1 MPRSSRGSHRFKPR
15 FGFGESQATTAPFE
29 ASLCTV
35 LRRRNIVSEGCLP
48 EPGLRKP
55 SDKISTRL
63 FAEFLFARL
72 LRCKAVIA
80 STIKLLPPA
89 VLNRP
94 NSLTNVLEVA
104 LRHCHR
110 TSPLFNSSK

>member
-1 MPRSSRGSHRFKPR
+1 MPPSSRGNHRFKPR
-15 FGFGESQATTAPFE
+15 FGFGESQATTDPFE
-29 ASLCTV
+29 ASFCTM
-35 LRRRNIVSEGCLP
+35 LRRRNIVSGGCSP
-48 EPGLRKP
+48 ERGLAKP

-63 FAEFLFARL
+63 LAEFLFARL
-72 LRCKAVIA
+72 LRCKAIIA

-89 VLNRP
+89 VLKRP

-110 TSPLFNSSK
+110 TSP